1 VLTRHRLAI
10 CSLIQ
15 KNNAILH
22 TKIHINR
29 TYQTFQNTHHM
40 ICCLLAARH
49 IWICRIYSSVPSKV
63 YLNITG
69 HCTGASFL
77 YVHLTNIITRNYS
90 KSTTIN
96 ENGLNCTYH
105 LFCQMKVIITSIPV
119 IRLGSMIGTVA
130 QTLPR
135 IQPKPSNS
143 ITHVKQ
149 HHWRLSMESNA
160 AGTHFIYK

>member
-1 VLTRHRLAI
+1 MLTRHRLTI

-29 TYQTFQNTHHM
+29 TYQTFQNTHHT
-40 ICCLLAARH
+40 ICCLLAVQH
-49 IWICRIYSSVPSKV
+49 IWICRIWSSVPPKV
-63 YLNITG
+63 YLNITR
-69 HCTGASFL
+69 HCTSASFL

-105 LFCQMKVIITSIPV
+105 SFCQTEVIITSIHV
-119 IRLGSMIGTVA
+119 IRLGSTIGTV
-130 QTLPR
+130 
-135 IQPKPSNS
+135 S
-143 ITHVKQ
+143 H
-149 HHWRLSMESNA
+149 RLCLEFSRSPVTA
-160 AGTHFIYK
+160 